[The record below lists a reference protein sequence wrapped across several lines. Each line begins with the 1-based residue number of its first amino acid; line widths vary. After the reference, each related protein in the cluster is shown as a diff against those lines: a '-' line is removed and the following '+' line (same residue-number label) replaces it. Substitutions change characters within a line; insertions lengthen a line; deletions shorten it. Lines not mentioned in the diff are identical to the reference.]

1 MIEFVGAGE
10 GSRLKSVVG
19 KIAERKAELNFAPC
33 LRKIISR
40 DENVFCVAVLAVPP
54 YVPSLDGA
62 ADTSHFDEFEPES
75 PDPVSHLEKYSL
87 AQEGK
92 GFSGR
97 DLPFVGFTF
106 SRNLA
111 NHLPFSPRK

>member
-1 MIEFVGAGE
+1 MA
-10 GSRLKSVVG
+10 
-19 KIAERKAELNFAPC
+19 C
-33 LRKIISR
+33 LRNR
-40 DENVFCVAVLAVPP
+40 FQNVKPIFCASVPAVPP

-75 PDPVSHLEKYSL
+75 PDLVSHLEKYSS
-87 AQEGK
+87 AYEGK
-92 GFSGR
+92 GFTGK

-111 NHLPFSPRK
+111 NNLPFSPRK